1 MQVLYMCSG
10 RVRLTAQAMAAIEK
24 MVSETLLVGPVA
36 VTMSSQC
43 RGPGVPSL
51 ARELDPTCLH

>member
-1 MQVLYMCSG
+1 MCSA

-43 RGPGVPSL
+43 TGPGVPSL